1 MGKILEINGPLVKL
15 ELPQTVIGE
24 QVQVGAMGLIGEV
37 ISRDGNTALA
47 QLYEDTAGLKP
58 GEQADGLGWPLSVE
72 LGPGLLSAIFD
83 GVQRPLDAV
92 RAKSGDRIARGVM
105 VPALSRERRW
115 HFVPDAARTQNSL
128 LQGGDV
134 LGTVQETE
142 SISHCILVP
151 PLIHGEL
158 LELAPEGDYTL
169 DEVIA
174 RVKLQGG
181 MGGAGGAGGMGDMA
195 SEPVDAGK
203 IEKLHLFHRWPVR
216 HPRPF
221 KQRDHA
227 VIPLMTGQ
235 RILDTF
241 YPLLK
246 GGKAAIPGPFGAGK
260 TMLQQQIARWCNAE
274 IVIYVGCGER
284 GNELADVLEFMPKLN
299 DPHTGRPLL
308 ERTLLVAN
316 TSNMPVVARE
326 ASIYVGITIAEYF
339 RDQGYDVVMVAD
351 STSRWAEA
359 LREVAGRLG
368 HMPVEEG
375 YPAYLGSRLAAFY
388 ERAGRVETLNGGH
401 GSVTLI
407 GAVSPPGGDF
417 SEPVT
422 SHTKEIIQTFWA
434 LSKELADA
442 RHYPAVDWLE
452 SFSGSVPSAAKW
464 WAENVDPDW
473 ESARGEALSLLST
486 SEELQRIVNLVGV
499 EALTGEQRW
508 TLEGA
513 ALIKEGLLQQ
523 SATDEVDS
531 YASPEKQYVLLSGL
545 LQVYRHGMALVK
557 LGAPARRLLQMP
569 IMAQARRW
577 KNQHT
582 SEDVAALR
590 EKIAGIAAEFE
601 RMAIDYVSP
610 SPRPALLEE
619 DGAGGEGG
627 VKS

>member
-15 ELPQTVIGE
+15 QLPDAVLGE
-24 QVQVGAMGLIGEV
+24 QVRVGQIGLVGEV
-37 ISRDGNTALA
+37 IGRDGETALA
-47 QLYEDTAGLKP
+47 QLYEDTAGLRP
-58 GEQADGLGWPLSVE
+58 GEVAQGLGWPLSVE
-72 LGPGLLSAIFD
+72 LGPGLLNAIFD
-83 GVQRPLDAV
+83 GVQRPLNAV
-92 RAKSGDRIARGVM
+92 WEKSGDRIARGVA
-105 VPALSRERRW
+105 VPSLPRDQRW
-115 HFVPDAARTQNSL
+115 HFVPDPQRQAKAPVA
-128 LQGGDV
+128 GGDV

-142 SISHCILVP
+142 SIQHRILVP
-151 PLIHGEL
+151 PLLHGEL
-158 LELAPEGDYTL
+158 MELAPEGDYTV
-169 DEVIA
+169 DEVIG
-174 RVKLQGG
+174 RVKLADGR
-181 MGGAGGAGGMGDMA
+181 
-195 SEPVDAGK
+195 

-216 HPRPF
+216 TPRPF
-221 KQRDHA
+221 RKRDHA
-227 VIPLMTGQ
+227 VKPLLTGQ

-284 GNELADVLEFMPKLN
+284 GNELTDVLEFMPELK
-299 DPHTGRPLL
+299 DPHTGRPLM

-326 ASIYVGITIAEYF
+326 ASIYVGVTLAEYF

-368 HMPVEEG
+368 QMPVEEG

-388 ERAGRVETLNGGH
+388 ERAGRVETLSGGH

-422 SHTKEIIQTFWA
+422 SHTKEIIQTFWG

-452 SFSGSVPSAAKW
+452 SFSGYVPSAAKW
-464 WAENVDPDW
+464 WAENVDPGW
-473 ESARGEALSLLST
+473 EAARGEALDLLSA

-499 EALTGEQRW
+499 EALSSEQRW
-508 TLEGA
+508 TLESAG
-513 ALIKEGLLQQ
+513 LIKEGLLQQ
-523 SATDEVDS
+523 SATDEIDS
-531 YASPEKQYVLLSGL
+531 FASPEKQYALLSAL
-545 LQVYRHGMALVK
+545 LEIYRQGMKLVK
-557 LGAPARRLLQMP
+557 LGAPARRLIQMP
-569 IMAQARRW
+569 LLAQARRW
-577 KNQHT
+577 KSQHK
-582 SEDVAALR
+582 SEEIAALR
-590 EKIAGIAAEFE
+590 EKIARIPAEFE
-601 RMAIDYVSP
+601 KIALDYEQSGH
-610 SPRPALLEE
+610 A
-619 DGAGGEGG
+619 A
-627 VKS
+627 

>member
-15 ELPQTVIGE
+15 QLPETVLGE
-24 QVQVGAMGLIGEV
+24 QVRVGRIGLVGEV
-37 ISRDGNTALA
+37 ISRDGDTALA
-47 QLYEDTAGLKP
+47 QLYEDTAGLRP
-58 GEQADGLGWPLSVE
+58 GEEADGLGWPLSVE
-72 LGPGLLSAIFD
+72 LGPGLLNAIFD
-83 GVQRPLDAV
+83 GVQRPLNAV
-92 RAKSGDRIARGVM
+92 RKESGDRIARGVA
-105 VPALSRERRW
+105 VPSLSRDQRW
-115 HFVPDAARTQNSL
+115 HFVPDPHRRNATHVD
-128 LQGGDV
+128 GGDV
-134 LGTVQETE
+134 LGSVQETE
-142 SISHCILVP
+142 SILHRILTP

-158 LELAPEGDYTL
+158 LDLAPEGDYTV
-169 DEVIA
+169 DEVIG
-174 RVKLQGG
+174 RVKLPDGH
-181 MGGAGGAGGMGDMA
+181 
-195 SEPVDAGK
+195 
-203 IEKLHLFHRWPVR
+203 IEKLRMFHRWPVR
-216 HPRPF
+216 RPRPF
-221 KQRDHA
+221 KRRDHA
-227 VIPLMTGQ
+227 VKPLITGQ

-284 GNELADVLEFMPKLN
+284 GNELTDVLEFMPELK
-299 DPHTGRPLL
+299 DPHTGRPLM

-326 ASIYVGITIAEYF
+326 ASIYVGITLAEYF

-368 HMPVEEG
+368 QMPVEEG

-388 ERAGRVETLNGGH
+388 ERAGRVETLSGDH

-452 SFSGSVPSAAKW
+452 SFSGYVPSAAKW
-464 WAENVDPDW
+464 WAENVDPGW
-473 ESARGEALSLLST
+473 EAARGEALDLLAA

-499 EALTGEQRW
+499 EALSSEQRW
-508 TLEGA
+508 TLEA
-513 ALIKEGLLQQ
+513 AGLIKEGLLQQ
-523 SATDEVDS
+523 AATDDVDS
-531 YASPEKQYVLLSGL
+531 FSSPEKQYALLAAL
-545 LQVYRHGMALVK
+545 LEIYRFGMKLVK
-557 LGAPARRLLQMP
+557 LGAPARRLIQMP
-569 IMAQARRW
+569 LLAQARRW
-577 KNQHT
+577 KSQHR
-582 SEDVAALR
+582 SEDLAALK
-590 EKIAGIAAEFE
+590 EKIARIPAEFE
-601 RMAIDYVSP
+601 QIALDYEQSAPAVS
-610 SPRPALLEE
+610 
-619 DGAGGEGG
+619 
-627 VKS
+627 